1 MRAPSRVRSSPAALD
16 AMTEIWL
23 IDLQRSAPA
32 LAELERATPRLTPR
46 DRSRARAVKNAA
58 DRRQRIAVTTALR
71 ILLERL
77 AGPHS
82 ARQPFV
88 TGPAGKPALADRSLQ
103 FSLSHVEG
111 YALIGLTRAGDIGV
125 DLERDRPLRLSE
137 RRRAELI
144 AAATGLAGK
153 PLAASR
159 PTKLWPAPHPT
170 PPSCRPGAA
179 SKPSPR
185 RAASASAARW
195 PTSACAA
202 ASRARPPRSK
212 LHVAMPPARPS
223 SPCATCRSA
232 AASMQP
238 SPLTVPPACGRR
250 CSPPTAPAS
259 SACWP
264 AVCRPA
270 AAQVDPHPPPGHKGA
285 VRSVAQPG

>member
-1 MRAPSRVRSSPAALD
+1 
-16 AMTEIWL
+16 MTEIWL

-58 DRRQRIAVTTALR
+58 DRGQRIAVTTALR

-137 RRRAELI
+137 RRREELM
-144 AAATGLAGK
+144 AAATGLAGQ
-153 PLAASR
+153 PLTHQALAR
-159 PTKLWPAPHPT
+159 
-170 PPSCRPGAA
+170 
-179 SKPSPR
+179 PSPDAAFLQAWCR
-185 RAASASAARW
+185 LEAFAKARGLGIGRTLADLGLRNGRPRTPAEIEVACRHAARAAQLTVRDLPLGHGLYAAIAINSAARLRPQVF
-195 PTSACAA
+195 PTD
-202 ASRARPPRSK
+202 RTGIERLLARRLPPR
-212 LHVAMPPARPS
+212 
-223 SPCATCRSA
+223 
-232 AASMQP
+232 
-238 SPLTVPPACGRR
+238 RR
-250 CSPPTAPAS
+250 T
-259 SACWP
+259 
-264 AVCRPA
+264 
-270 AAQVDPHPPPGHKGA
+270 G
-285 VRSVAQPG
+285 

>member
-1 MRAPSRVRSSPAALD
+1 MRAASRVRSQPAARACHDRNLADRPAALGAGPRRAGARRPTPD
-16 AMTEIWL
+16 AT
-23 IDLQRSAPA
+23 
-32 LAELERATPRLTPR
+32 
-46 DRSRARAVKNAA
+46 DRRRARAVKNPP
-58 DRRQRIAVTTALR
+58 IAVSASPSR
-71 ILLERL
+71 PRC
-77 AGPHS
+77 ASCSSAWPDPHS

-125 DLERDRPLRLSE
+125 DLERDRPLRLSAAPPRRADRRRHGPRRQTLSPAASH
-137 RRRAELI
+137 RRRA
-144 AAATGLAGK
+144 
-153 PLAASR
+153 
-159 PTKLWPAPHPT
+159 
-170 PPSCRPGAA
+170 SCRPGAA
-179 SKPSPR
+179 WKPSPR

-212 LHVAMPPARPS
+212 LQAAQRPRGPA
-223 SPCATCRSA
+223 SPCATSRSA
-232 AASMQP
+232 AASTQP
-238 SPLTVPPACGRR
+238 SPSRMPPACGRR
-250 CSPPTAPAS
+250 RSPPTAPAS